1 MSKVR
6 SRVHVAGLFCFFA
19 SYLQPCANAIVEPTP
34 AKDSALPVPEVF
46 APGIISGPANDGS
59 PTFSPDG
66 GTLFFTRS
74 SAHWSIILESHRLR
88 DGWSEP
94 KVASFSGEWSDSS
107 PALSPDGSFL
117 VFVSVRPLATVSVQA
132 KQGSPNMASHIWRVN
147 RVGSGWNAPVELPES
162 VNSFQWI
169 FRPSVAGDGSIYFTA
184 AVKGK
189 ELSLFRSKY
198 QNGAYQNAEPL
209 SFSDGS
215 VKDVDPEIAPDQSFL
230 VFTSKRP
237 RPGDT
242 SHEHLFIVY
251 NRVGV
256 WGSVVPI
263 RYAGDDANGSSE
275 DNDPRFGADH
285 RTVYF
290 TSDRTLAVHFPRT
303 HEEAAEDYQ
312 RLQTWDNSNSN
323 IWVISLSPV
332 LKEAT
337 SSQPKL

>member
-6 SRVHVAGLFCFFA
+6 PRVLVAGLFCFFA
-19 SYLQPCANAIVEPTP
+19 ICLQPCANAIVEQTS
-34 AKDSALPVPEVF
+34 AKDTALPAPEVF

-66 GTLFFTRS
+66 STLFFTRS
-74 SAHWSIILESHRLR
+74 SAHWSIILESHRLKG
-88 DGWSEP
+88 GWSEP

-107 PALSPDGSFL
+107 PALSPDGSYL
-117 VFVSVRPLATVSVQA
+117 VFVSVRPLTADSPQA
-132 KQGSPNMASHIWRVN
+132 KQGSSPIASHIWRVN
-147 RVGSGWNAPVELPES
+147 RVGSGWSAPVQLPES

-169 FRPSVAGDGSIYFTA
+169 FRPSVAADGSIYFTA

-189 ELSLFRSKY
+189 ELSLFRSQY
-198 QNGAYQNAEPL
+198 QNGAYRNAEPL

-230 VFTSKRP
+230 VFTSKRL

-251 NRVGV
+251 NQGGV
-256 WGSVVPI
+256 WGSIVPI

-290 TSDRTLAVHFPRT
+290 SSDRTLAVHYPRT
-303 HEEAAEDYQ
+303 REQANEDYQ

-323 IWVISLSPV
+323 IWVISLSPE

-337 SSQPKL
+337 SSQSKL

>member
-1 MSKVR
+1 MSKR
-6 SRVHVAGLFCFFA
+6 QSCLLAAGALSLFVICF
-19 SYLQPCANAIVEPTP
+19 QPRANAIAEQTP
-34 AKDSALPVPEVF
+34 ARDTTLPVPEVF
-46 APGIISGPANDGS
+46 APGVISGPANDGS

-74 SAHWSIILESHRLR
+74 SAHWSIILESHQLKG
-88 DGWSEP
+88 GWSEP

-117 VFVSVRPLATVSVQA
+117 VFVSVRPLSMDSAQA
-132 KQGSPNMASHIWRVN
+132 KQSGSAMASHIWRVN
-147 RVGSGWNAPVELPES
+147 RVGSGWSAPVQLPES
-162 VNSFQWI
+162 VNAFQWI
-169 FRPSVAGDGSIYFTA
+169 FRPSVAADGSIYFTA

-189 ELSLFRSKY
+189 ELSLFRSQY
-198 QNGAYQNAEPL
+198 QNGAYRNAEPL

-215 VKDVDPEIAPDQSFL
+215 VKDVDPEIAPDQLFL

-251 NRVGV
+251 NQGGV
-256 WGSVVPI
+256 WGSIVPI

-285 RTVYF
+285 RTIYF
-290 TSDRTLAVHFPRT
+290 SSDRTLAVHFPRT
-303 HEEAAEDYQ
+303 HEQASEDYQ
-312 RLQTWDNSNSN
+312 RLETWDNSNSN
-323 IWVISLSPV
+323 IWVISLGPV
-332 LKEAT
+332 LREAT

>member
-6 SRVHVAGLFCFFA
+6 SCVLVAGLFCFSA
-19 SYLQPCANAIVEPTP
+19 GYLQLRANAMVEPTP
-34 AKDSALPVPEVF
+34 AKDTALPVPEVF

-74 SAHWSIILESHRLR
+74 SAHWSIILESHRLK

-117 VFVSVRPLATVSVQA
+117 VFVSLRPLTTDSAQA
-132 KQGSPNMASHIWRVN
+132 KQSGSAMASHIWRVN
-147 RVGSGWNAPVELPES
+147 RVGSGWSAPVQLPES

-169 FRPSVAGDGSIYFTA
+169 FRPSVAADGSIYFTA
-184 AVKGK
+184 GVKGK
-189 ELSLFRSKY
+189 ELSLFRSQY
-198 QNGAYQNAEPL
+198 QNGAYRNAEPL

-242 SHEHLFIVY
+242 THEHLFIVY
-251 NRVGV
+251 NQGGV
-256 WGSVVPI
+256 WGSIVPI
-263 RYAGDDANGSSE
+263 RYEGDDANGSSE

-290 TSDRTLAVHFPRT
+290 SSDRTLAVHFPRT
-303 HEEAAEDYQ
+303 HEQANEDYQ

-337 SSQPKL
+337 SSQSKL

>member
-1 MSKVR
+1 MSKRR
-6 SRVHVAGLFCFFA
+6 SCLLAAGALSFFVIC
-19 SYLQPCANAIVEPTP
+19 LQPYANAIVEPTP
-34 AKDSALPVPEVF
+34 ARDTALPVPEVF
-46 APGIISGPANDGS
+46 APGVISGPANDGS

-66 GTLFFTRS
+66 DTLFFTRS
-74 SAHWSIILESHRLR
+74 SAHWSIILESHRLNG
-88 DGWSEP
+88 GWSEP

-107 PALSPDGSFL
+107 PAFSPDGSFL
-117 VFVSVRPLATVSVQA
+117 VFVSVRPLAADSAQA
-132 KQGSPNMASHIWRVN
+132 KQSGSAMASHIWRVN
-147 RVGSGWNAPVELPES
+147 RDGSGWSAPVQLPDS

-169 FRPSVAGDGSIYFTA
+169 FRPSVAADGSIYFTA

-189 ELSLFRSKY
+189 ELSLFRSQY
-198 QNGAYQNAEPL
+198 QGGVYRNAEPL

-251 NRVGV
+251 NQGGV
-256 WGSVVPI
+256 WGSIVPI

-285 RTVYF
+285 RTIYF
-290 TSDRTLAVHFPRT
+290 SSDRTLAVHFPRT
-303 HEEAAEDYQ
+303 HEQANEDYQ
-312 RLQTWDNSNSN
+312 RLQTWDNSNSK

-332 LKEAT
+332 LKEA
-337 SSQPKL
+337 SIEHSQL